1 MSHPQNSYGG
11 PPQPPYNSAGYAQPG
26 SHQQQQQAPFYPPQ
40 QPGGYP
46 PQGGPP
52 QQYPPPA
59 QYQQQPYGAPPPQ
72 QQWPGQ
78 PPQQYPQGGHPPPQQ
93 YPPQGAYPQNQ
104 YPPQGH
110 YPPPGQYPPQGQY
123 PPHGQYPPPG
133 QGQYPPQGGYP
144 PQGQPGYQA
153 HQAPQPMPTPPS
165 LGYDPNQRAPGDAT
179 REAEALRKAMK
190 GFGTD
195 EKALIN
201 ILTKPDP
208 LQMALIRHTYT
219 DRIGRNLEKDLKSEL
234 SGDLE
239 DVLVSLARGP
249 LEQDVAALRDA
260 LAGIG
265 TNEDILTD
273 VLVGRSNADLRAIK
287 YAYVGKYQKSLV
299 EDIKGDL
306 SGKTE
311 QFFVMLLNAT
321 RPEPGTYFDAHSVD
335 ADVREIHQATQARKG
350 TDETGVFAVF
360 MAASD
365 AKLVAIAQAFE
376 TKYHT
381 SLEKVLKAEFSGHM
395 EDALLSML
403 SKAKDPVGH
412 DAEKILKCVGGAKAD
427 IKRLIYWVV
436 HLHWNP
442 PHFAAVKARLKQKLG
457 HDIGNQWRGAIAPGD
472 FLDAMRQVWNSA

>member
-1 MSHPQNSYGG
+1 MSHPQNTYGG

-26 SHQQQQQAPFYPPQ
+26 SHQQHQQAPYYPPQ

-46 PQGGPP
+46 PQGAPP
-52 QQYPPPA
+52 HQYPAPG

-72 QQWPGQ
+72 QQWPGHP

-104 YPPQGH
+104 H
-110 YPPPGQYPPQGQY
+110 PPPGHYPPQGQY

-144 PQGQPGYQA
+144 PQGQPGYPP
-153 HQAPQPMPTPPS
+153 PQPMPTPPS
-165 LGYDPNQRAPGDAT
+165 LGYDPNQRAPGNAT

-234 SGDLE
+234 SGNLE
-239 DVLVSLARGP
+239 DVLLALARGP
-249 LEQDVAALRDA
+249 LEQDVTFARDA
-260 LAGIG
+260 LSGIG
-265 TNEDILTD
+265 TNEKALND

-299 EDIKGDL
+299 DDIKSDL

-321 RPEPGTYFDAHSVD
+321 RPEPGTYFDAQSVD

-350 TDETGVFAVF
+350 TDETGVSAVF
-360 MAASD
+360 LGASD

-376 TKYHT
+376 TRYHT
-381 SLEKVLKAEFSGHM
+381 SLAKVIKDEFSGHL

-412 DAEKILKCVGGAKAD
+412 DAEKILECLPAGGNANL
-427 IKRLIYWVV
+427 KRLIYWVV

-457 HDIGNQWRGAIAPGD
+457 HDIGNQWRGAISPGD
-472 FLDAMRQVWNSA
+472 FHEAMRQLWNSA